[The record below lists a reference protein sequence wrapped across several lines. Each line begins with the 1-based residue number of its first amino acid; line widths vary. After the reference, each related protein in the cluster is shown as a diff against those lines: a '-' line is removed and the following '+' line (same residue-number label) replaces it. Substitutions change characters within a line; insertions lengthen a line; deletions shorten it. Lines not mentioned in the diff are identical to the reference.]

1 MGPDRAGVLRAEE
14 TILFN
19 MLALLPE
26 DAPDVSIDTLA
37 DKVQAR
43 FGGDAAFRLEYE
55 VLPFNTERNLMLRW
69 QGWSARLIRE
79 TAEDDEQVAD
89 DSAEIARILGA
100 AAPAGIAD
108 CTRRIRAVFHDDPD
122 EQYIDEMVEIMA
134 LLEGL
139 EGAVVFD
146 PQQNKLMD

>member
-1 MGPDRAGVLRAEE
+1 M
-14 TILFN
+14 FN
-19 MLALLPE
+19 MLALLLE
-26 DAPDVSIDTLA
+26 DAPDVSIDAIA

-43 FGGDAAFRLEYE
+43 FGGDPAFRLEYE
-55 VLPFNTERNLMLRW
+55 VMPFNTERNLFLRW

-79 TAEDDEQVAD
+79 TAEDDELVAE
-89 DSAEIARILGA
+89 DSVQIARILGA

-108 CTRRIRAVFHDDPD
+108 CTRRIRAVFHDDPE

-134 LLEGL
+134 TLEGL
-139 EGAVVFD
+139 EGAIVFD